1 MEDIVGHL
9 HWSQLRLLLKM
20 YISGPTDLLSQNL
33 RSWVTETGKETPLMN
48 LMPIKVER
56 LLVRN

>member
-1 MEDIVGHL
+1 MEGIVGHL

-33 RSWVTETGKETPLMN
+33 WSWVTETGKETPLMN
-48 LMPIKVER
+48 LMLIKS
-56 LLVRN
+56 